1 MAAWLRGGVM
11 AGGGA
16 LPAQIWALLG
26 PIWVWV
32 GLACAFRRH
41 LRRTEVWLG
50 LGVAETV
57 ARVLQRSDGSFTSPL
72 RARPGR
78 GAWFAPELRP
88 VGHRRGWW
96 RLSLPTWPL
105 TLLLLVFG
113 WFLSIPPVSLRL
125 SQ

>member
-1 MAAWLRGGVM
+1 M

-41 LRRTEVWLG
+41 LRRTEVRLG

-96 RLSLPTWPL
+96 RLSPPTWPL
-105 TLLLLVFG
+105 TLLLLVSG

-125 SQ
+125 SR

>member
-1 MAAWLRGGVM
+1 MAAWLRGGAV

-78 GAWFAPELRP
+78 
-88 VGHRRGWW
+88 
-96 RLSLPTWPL
+96 LSPPTWPL

-125 SQ
+125 SR